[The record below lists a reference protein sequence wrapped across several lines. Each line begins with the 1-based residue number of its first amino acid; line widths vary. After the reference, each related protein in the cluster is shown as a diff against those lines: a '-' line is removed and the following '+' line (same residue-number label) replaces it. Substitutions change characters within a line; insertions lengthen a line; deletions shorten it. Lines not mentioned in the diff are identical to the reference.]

1 MGYLSAHAAGC
12 PMSSEILATVHASAP
27 RRLFGVTLNIVL
39 GLLLIYIALIKP
51 PAHMGWQA
59 FLVLLGVTVL
69 WLGQKMWYATQRVIE
84 LTETELR
91 DSSGEVI
98 AYVDQIVS
106 IDRGM
111 LAFKPSNGFIFKVK
125 TAQPRVWNPGL
136 WWRFGRRVGV
146 GGVTPGSST
155 KMMADIIAA
164 KLAERMEE

>member
-1 MGYLSAHAAGC
+1 
-12 PMSSEILATVHASAP
+12 MSSEILATVHASAP

-164 KLAERMEE
+164 KLAERTED

>member
-111 LAFKPSNGFIFKVK
+111 LAFKPFK
-125 TAQPRVWNPGL
+125 RIHL
-136 WWRFGRRVGV
+136 
-146 GGVTPGSST
+146 
-155 KMMADIIAA
+155 
-164 KLAERMEE
+164 

>member
-1 MGYLSAHAAGC
+1 MGYLSAYAAGC

-125 TAQPRVWNPGL
+125 TAQPRAWNPGL

-146 GGVTPGSST
+146 GGVTPGSSK
-155 KMMADIIAA
+155 KMMADILAA
-164 KLAERMEE
+164 KLAERTEE

>member
-1 MGYLSAHAAGC
+1 
-12 PMSSEILATVHASAP
+12 MSSEILATVHASAP
-27 RRLFGVTLNIVL
+27 RRFFGVTLNIVL

-164 KLAERMEE
+164 KLAERTED

>member
-1 MGYLSAHAAGC
+1 
-12 PMSSEILATVHASAP
+12 MSSEILTTVHASAP

-125 TAQPRVWNPGL
+125 TVQPRVWNPGL

-164 KLAERMEE
+164 KLAERTED

>member
-27 RRLFGVTLNIVL
+27 RRFFGVTLNIVL

-125 TAQPRVWNPGL
+125 TAQPRAWNPGL

-164 KLAERMEE
+164 KLAERTED

>member
-1 MGYLSAHAAGC
+1 
-12 PMSSEILATVHASAP
+12 
-27 RRLFGVTLNIVL
+27 
-39 GLLLIYIALIKP
+39 
-51 PAHMGWQA
+51 
-59 FLVLLGVTVL
+59 
-69 WLGQKMWYATQRVIE
+69 
-84 LTETELR
+84 
-91 DSSGEVI
+91 VI

-125 TAQPRVWNPGL
+125 TAQPRAWNPGL

-164 KLAERMEE
+164 KLAERTEE

>member
-1 MGYLSAHAAGC
+1 MGYLSAHAAGS
-12 PMSSEILATVHASAP
+12 PMSSETLATVHASAP

-164 KLAERMEE
+164 KLAERTED

>member
-164 KLAERMEE
+164 KLAERTED

>member
-1 MGYLSAHAAGC
+1 
-12 PMSSEILATVHASAP
+12 MSSEILATVHASAP

-125 TAQPRVWNPGL
+125 TAQPRAWNPGL
-136 WWRFGRRVGV
+136 WWRFGLRVGV
-146 GGVTPGSST
+146 GGVTPSSST

-164 KLAERMEE
+164 KLAERTEE

>member
-1 MGYLSAHAAGC
+1 MGYLSASAAGC

-84 LTETELR
+84 LTETELG

-125 TAQPRVWNPGL
+125 TAQPRAWNPGL

-146 GGVTPGSST
+146 GGVTPGSNT

-164 KLAERMEE
+164 KLAERTEE

>member
-111 LAFKPSNGFIFKVK
+111 LAFKPSNGIIFKVK

-164 KLAERMEE
+164 KLAERTEE

>member
-1 MGYLSAHAAGC
+1 
-12 PMSSEILATVHASAP
+12 MSSEILATVHASAP

-111 LAFKPSNGFIFKVK
+111 FAFKPSNGFIFKVK
-125 TAQPRVWNPGL
+125 TAQPRAWNPGL
-136 WWRFGRRVGV
+136 WWRVGRRVGV

-164 KLAERMEE
+164 KLAERTEE